1 MVKLILLLHRRQGMS
16 RDDFRHYW
24 RERHAPLLVQ
34 LPRLTRLVSNYPQPD
49 PSAPEPAWDG
59 IAENWFADHETMAAA
74 FASSAGQAVTAD
86 SPNLLNMGKCQV
98 LTVEED
104 EVLSKLP
111 QLA

>member
-49 PSAPEPAWDG
+49 PSAP
-59 IAENWFADHETMAAA
+59 
-74 FASSAGQAVTAD
+74 SAGQAVTAD